1 MLAIVRKK
9 ILDLSLSPEELFER
23 VFFEK
28 MISLAKEETTKFR
41 LTIPGEKPLIVT
53 MKMFPGDREDSF
65 KFSRLLTGD
74 IISGGNLRGSFI
86 AYATFSKNNDVKI
99 ESFLGKGAT
108 IGNLFNDFRAFPG
121 RENLLPIDIGG
132 VLLLHRFVFYP
143 DRTTLEEIYR
153 ACDQEKLEL
162 WEQKTTREIPLSSK
176 NRPDLIL
183 SGEKVVNFTRKYGR
197 PPYFTKTNDFEI
209 KHEKPLSVELF
220 NQNVVLFEKNL
231 IKNGGSFTLTYI
243 LWDSANDCPKN
254 LFLDFV
260 YPDGKEEKNIVISGH
275 NHDIL
280 GESLVQIVKNLP
292 VEDFLRR
299 VSLATEKEF
308 SSDLLFVTER
318 MISRDPSKRL
328 KEGDLKILAGI
339 LAGTTECRLE
349 KKNLVSAKDH
359 STHNLLVAYMSK
371 LFLDSNGRVTRKMGN
386 FVLADNGELLKGRF
400 VLGGDDSLRENLVR
414 RQLKLVES
422 DLSWER

>member
-65 KFSRLLTGD
+65 KFSCRLTGD
-74 IISGGNLRGSFI
+74 IISGGNLRGSCI

-108 IGNLFNDFRAFPG
+108 IGNLFHDFQTFPG

-132 VLLLHRFVFYP
+132 VLHRFVFSP
-143 DRTTLEEIYR
+143 DRTTMEEIYR

-162 WEQKTTREIPLSSK
+162 WEQKATREIPLSSK

-220 NQNVVLFEKNL
+220 NQNVVLFEK
-231 IKNGGSFTLTYI
+231 
-243 LWDSANDCPKN
+243 
-254 LFLDFV
+254 
-260 YPDGKEEKNIVISGH
+260 IS
-275 NHDIL
+275 
-280 GESLVQIVKNLP
+280 
-292 VEDFLRR
+292 
-299 VSLATEKEF
+299 
-308 SSDLLFVTER
+308 
-318 MISRDPSKRL
+318 
-328 KEGDLKILAGI
+328 
-339 LAGTTECRLE
+339 
-349 KKNLVSAKDH
+349 
-359 STHNLLVAYMSK
+359 
-371 LFLDSNGRVTRKMGN
+371 
-386 FVLADNGELLKGRF
+386 
-400 VLGGDDSLRENLVR
+400 
-414 RQLKLVES
+414 
-422 DLSWER
+422 